1 MTSSDDDDELVP
13 LFSLS
18 PPPLS
23 SSSSSSSSSTE
34 SESESMGETDDENDE
49 NDDTYDNDNSIASDA
64 NFILRQTAGEE
75 SDDFMLDVYG
85 DGEDDNNNNN
95 NINNINNN
103 SSNYG
108 RGGPLGDIEYRLQ
121 TSIFYVEPVT
131 HITCQLMFID
141 SASNALAQID
151 TRVMRLAT
159 PNTVDRFDIG
169 RVIKASRY
177 APDGT
182 LKFRLGSLFVYN
194 AHVSPAQ
201 LSLYVAKPDAFSFV
215 TPLTSIS
222 NFTIKPTMA
231 CFHSLNSLHI
241 ILHSLGVVTT
251 TPTPIHAGGLNSKPN
266 STSKPKPKPKPKP
279 NSETRRTVTITKTAL
294 ATRRNKHNNNKNS
307 GIKYR
312 PR

>member
-1 MTSSDDDDELVP
+1 
-13 LFSLS
+13 
-18 PPPLS
+18 
-23 SSSSSSSSSTE
+23 
-34 SESESMGETDDENDE
+34 MGETDDE

-64 NFILRQTAGEE
+64 NFILRQSAGGE

-85 DGEDDNNNNN
+85 DGEDDNN
-95 NINNINNN
+95 INNINNG
-103 SSNYG
+103 SNYG

-177 APDGT
+177 APDGC

-201 LSLYVAKPDAFSFV
+201 LSLYVANPDAFSFV

-241 ILHSLGVVTT
+241 ILHSLGGVTT
-251 TPTPIHAGGLNSKPN
+251 IPTPNPVHVGGLNSKPKLN
-266 STSKPKPKPKPKP
+266 STSKPNSKPKPNP

>member
-1 MTSSDDDDELVP
+1 
-13 LFSLS
+13 
-18 PPPLS
+18 
-23 SSSSSSSSSTE
+23 
-34 SESESMGETDDENDE
+34 MGETDDENDE